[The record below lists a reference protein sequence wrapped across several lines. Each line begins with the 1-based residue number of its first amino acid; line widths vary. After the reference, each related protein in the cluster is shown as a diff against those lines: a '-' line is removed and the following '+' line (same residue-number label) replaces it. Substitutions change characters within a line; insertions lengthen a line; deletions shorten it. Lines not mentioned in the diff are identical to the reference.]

1 LLDRERLTSHLHREE
16 EKILLNH
23 VLDKAEIVLKR
34 KSKERTNFLNPHE
47 CNIISGVIKQVNE
60 INFKLEGGYPTAERK
75 RISIF
80 PDYIYPDH
88 VENTVSILKISG
100 NFKFQALSH
109 RDFLG
114 AILGTGIKR
123 EMVGDIL
130 VAEDFAQ
137 VIVAAEL
144 KDYISLNLVQ
154 VHEVPVEVLEISAE
168 DLVMPHSRVKE
179 IRTTVPSMRIDAVAS
194 AGFGDSRS
202 KISREIASEKVQKNY
217 KLVSNPST
225 RVEEGDLISIRGRGR
240 IKVVEISGVSNRD
253 RLKLLIHRYI

>member
-1 LLDRERLTSHLHREE
+1 
-16 EKILLNH
+16 
-23 VLDKAEIVLKR
+23 
-34 KSKERTNFLNPHE
+34 
-47 CNIISGVIKQVNE
+47 
-60 INFKLEGGYPTAERK
+60 
-75 RISIF
+75 
-80 PDYIYPDH
+80 
-88 VENTVSILKISG
+88 
-100 NFKFQALSH
+100 
-109 RDFLG
+109 
-114 AILGTGIKR
+114 
-123 EMVGDIL
+123 MVGDIL

-202 KISREIASEKVQKNY
+202 KISREIASEKVQINY

-225 RVEEGDLISIRGRGR
+225 RVEEGI
-240 IKVVEISGVSNRD
+240 
-253 RLKLLIHRYI
+253 

>member
-1 LLDRERLTSHLHREE
+1 M
-16 EKILLNH
+16 
-23 VLDKAEIVLKR
+23 
-34 KSKERTNFLNPHE
+34 
-47 CNIISGVIKQVNE
+47 
-60 INFKLEGGYPTAERK
+60 
-75 RISIF
+75 
-80 PDYIYPDH
+80 
-88 VENTVSILKISG
+88 ENTVSILKISG

-202 KISREIASEKVQKNY
+202 KISREIASEKVQINY